1 MKNKV
6 CAPKS
11 EDERLKILRDEIDLF
26 ENLIRSREVAEIISH
41 EIRNPMTTVRGFLQM
56 FMQKPSLAQNQDY
69 LQMMIEELDDL
80 NLTISIFLAVSK
92 GVEHPKELWNLNEI
106 IESISPLIQTIARE
120 EEKVFLTDLHQIPDL
135 FLNMKEIR
143 HLILKMSRNSYQAM
157 NRNGIL
163 TISTRCEEGSI
174 ILEIKDQGKGIEPEV
189 LERLGT
195 PFLTTKEM
203 GKGLG
208 LAVCYRIAK
217 RHGASI
223 EVNSSKE
230 GTIFRI
236 RFKIA
241 S

>member
-11 EDERLKILRDEIDLF
+11 EDERLKILRDEIELF
-26 ENLIRSREVAEIISH
+26 ENLILSREVAEIISH

-69 LQMMIEELDDL
+69 LQMMIEELDEL
-80 NLTISIFLAVSK
+80 NSTISIFLAVSK
-92 GVEHPKELWNLNEI
+92 GVEHQKELWNLNRI

-120 EEKVFLTDLHQIPDL
+120 EEKVFLTDLQQIPDL

-163 TISTRCEEGSI
+163 TISTRCEEESI

-241 S
+241 G